1 MQNIESRQKA
11 IVEIIGAQQ
20 IRSQGELIEQIRLR
34 GIEATQATL
43 SRDLKALQITKV
55 KGKGYSLPTSL
66 RQSNGNTLSSGIK
79 SIEFSGQIGLIST
92 QIGLAPALAYVLDHH
107 PSEPLMGTIAGD
119 DTILL
124 VLREGFS
131 PAQTLD
137 ALSAVFPGIKDRV
150 IQK

>member
-1 MQNIESRQKA
+1 MQNIESRQNA
-11 IVEIIGAQQ
+11 IKEIIGSQQ
-20 IRSQGELIEQIRLR
+20 IKSQGELIEQIRLR

-43 SRDLKALQITKV
+43 SRDLKALQITKI
-55 KGKGYSLPTSL
+55 KGEGYMLPAAV
-66 RQSNGNTLSSGIK
+66 RQNNANTLSSGIK

-124 VLREGFS
+124 VLRQGFS

>member
-55 KGKGYSLPTSL
+55 KGEGYMLPATT
-66 RQSNGNTLSSGIK
+66 RQNNHISSGIK

>member
-20 IRSQGELIEQIRLR
+20 IKSQGELIEQIRLR

-43 SRDLKALQITKV
+43 SRDLKALQITKI
-55 KGKGYSLPTSL
+55 KGEGYMLPATAK
-66 RQSNGNTLSSGIK
+66 QNNHISSGIK

-150 IQK
+150 IHK

>member
-20 IRSQGELIEQIRLR
+20 IKSQGELIEQIRLR

-43 SRDLKALQITKV
+43 SRDLKALQITKI
-55 KGKGYSLPTSL
+55 KGEGYMLPSTL
-66 RQSNGNTLSSGIK
+66 RRNNGNNLSSGIK
-79 SIEFSGQIGLIST
+79 SIEFSGQIGLMST

-107 PSEPLMGTIAGD
+107 PSDPLMGTIAGD

-124 VLREGFS
+124 VLREGYS
-131 PAQTLD
+131 PSQTLD
-137 ALSAVFPGIKDRV
+137 ALAAVFPGIKDRV
-150 IQK
+150 IHK

>member
-11 IVEIIGAQQ
+11 IIEIIGAQQ
-20 IRSQGELIEQIRLR
+20 IKSQGELIEQIRLR
-34 GIEATQATL
+34 GIDATQATL

-55 KGKGYSLPTSL
+55 KGEGYMLPATA
-66 RQSNGNTLSSGIK
+66 RQNNHISSGIK
-79 SIEFSGQIGLIST
+79 SIEFSG

-124 VLREGFS
+124 VLREGYS

>member
-11 IVEIIGAQQ
+11 IIEIIGAQQ
-20 IRSQGELIEQIRLR
+20 IKSQGELIEQIRLR
-34 GIEATQATL
+34 GIDATQATL
-43 SRDLKALQITKV
+43 SRDLKALQITKI
-55 KGKGYSLPTSL
+55 KGEGYSLPTTL
-66 RQSNGNTLSSGIK
+66 RQSNGNNLSSGIK

>member
-43 SRDLKALQITKV
+43 SRDLKALQITKI
-55 KGKGYSLPTSL
+55 KGEGYMLPSTL
-66 RQSNGNTLSSGIK
+66 RRNNGNNLSSGIK
-79 SIEFSGQIGLIST
+79 SIEFSGQIGLMST

-107 PSEPLMGTIAGD
+107 PSDPLMGTIAGD

-124 VLREGFS
+124 VLREGYS
-131 PAQTLD
+131 PSQTLD
-137 ALSAVFPGIKDRV
+137 ALAAVFPGIKDRV
-150 IQK
+150 IHK